1 MKIDLSCLTDLGS
14 HKSIEKQI
22 ELPDLFN
29 DYQDIGTPFP
39 LQINLDIYN
48 TKDSFMLAG
57 ELTGRLLLTCSRCL
71 DKFSFELRVNIKEE
85 LLKREIPDLG
95 NIDLTNIIVEHIL
108 LEIPMKTVCREN
120 CQGLC
125 TLCGRNLNNA
135 KCDCNRETF
144 DPRLLKLKDFFSRD
158 DD

>member
-1 MKIDLSCLTDLGS
+1 MKINLGCLTELGS
-14 HKSIEKQI
+14 HKSIKKQI
-22 ELPDLFN
+22 ELPDLIN
-29 DYQDIGTPFP
+29 GYQEIETPFP

-48 TKDSFMLAG
+48 TKDSFLLTG

-71 DKFSFELRVNIKEE
+71 DKFSFELRVSINEE
-85 LLKREIPDLG
+85 LLKSEIPDLE
-95 NIDLTNIIVEHIL
+95 NIDLSNIIVEHIL
-108 LEIPMKTVCREN
+108 LEIPMKTVCRGN

-125 TLCGRNLNNA
+125 PLCGRNLNHA
-135 KCDCNRETF
+135 QCDCNRETF